1 MAGKIWAGRN
11 WIVLIV
17 ALAVWAAYF
26 YAMDR
31 YILQIQGLPVG
42 ADLMPV

>member
-1 MAGKIWAGRN
+1 MAERN

-17 ALAVWAAYF
+17 ALAVWIAYF

-31 YILQIQGLPVG
+31 YILQVQGLPVG
-42 ADLMPV
+42 ANLMPL